1 MPAPEVTRRMRVRG
15 TLDCES
21 AVHVGGIA
29 LGESDLPLAEDGR
42 GQIYVPGTSLAGAL
56 RSWARR
62 SWGAEQADLL
72 FGNQPVVPTTGDDRD
87 AEAEGGASRLLVEDC
102 RLVDPRP
109 EVREGVGIDRVS
121 GAAAKG
127 VKFDQV
133 VLPRGTSLEVELAL
147 ELSRPGTD
155 PREALLEDLLAA
167 LWRGEVLLGAAQ
179 TRGLGRVRLSSGIR
193 SEEDL
198 SSRDGLLRFF
208 RNRDKPKDEANGT
221 PLSFRPSQS
230 VSTDALIEI
239 DWEPDL
245 PVMLASGLVGGAV
258 DTIPLT
264 SGAGPEHL
272 IITGSGLK
280 GVLRSQA
287 ERIVRTLLPDAAIP
301 AGPRDFLYQV
311 RVPLVERLFGSDGTS
326 WRGDQPDQRLGRGA
340 LEVRECYSLLGL
352 DAERWKQVLAATDS
366 RPLYRALGCA
376 VADQDPKP
384 SVHWDHAHHVAIDRW
399 TGGAAERHLYSS
411 LEPWDV
417 EWEPIR
423 LELDLHRVEDV
434 EEPALALLLLVV
446 RDLALGR
453 LSIGWGTRRGLG
465 STKVGQIRISVR
477 GERLQPLSGEQV
489 RSQGLGALLTQLE
502 EALRS
507 RCAGRFEVQ
516 GLQRSWRAWVAG
528 GWGVPVEVPQ

>member
-1 MPAPEVTRRMRVRG
+1 MRVRG

-56 RSWARR
+56 RAWARR
-62 SWGAEQADLL
+62 NWGVDQADLL
-72 FGNQPVVPTTGDDRD
+72 FGNQPAARTSSDDDD
-87 AEAEGGASRLLVEDC
+87 AETEGGASRLLVEDC

-121 GAAAKG
+121 GAAAER

-133 VLPRGTSLEVELAL
+133 VLPRGTKMGLELEL

-155 PREALLEDLLAA
+155 PREALLDDLLAA

-179 TRGLGRVRLSSGIR
+179 TRGLGRVRLSSGNR

-198 SSRDGLLRFF
+198 GSREGLLRLL
-208 RNRDKPKDEANGT
+208 RDRDKGEIENT
-221 PLSFRPSQS
+221 PLSFDSSRSGAID
-230 VSTDALIEI
+230 VLVEI
-239 DWEPDL
+239 AWEPDL
-245 PVMLASGLVGGAV
+245 PVMLASGLMGGAV

-264 SGAGPEHL
+264 SGAGLKHL

-280 GVLRSQA
+280 GVLRTQA
-287 ERIVRTLLPDAAIP
+287 ERIVRTLLPDAVT
-301 AGPRDFLYQV
+301 AGPRAFLDQV
-311 RVPLVERLFGSDGTS
+311 RVPLVERLFGSDGTP
-326 WRGDQPDQRLGRGA
+326 WRSDRQDPRLGRGA
-340 LEVRECYSLLGL
+340 VEVRECYSALAL
-352 DAERWKQVLAATDS
+352 DAERLKKLLAATDS
-366 RPLYRALGCA
+366 RQLYGAVEGA
-376 VADQDPKP
+376 VADQNPRP
-384 SVHWDHAHHVAIDRW
+384 SVHWDQAHHVAIDRW
-399 TGGAAERHLYSS
+399 TGGAAEGLLYSS
-411 LEPWDV
+411 LEPWGL
-417 EWEPIR
+417 EWDPIR
-423 LELDLHRVEDV
+423 LGLDLHRVKDV

-465 STKVGQIRISVR
+465 STRVGEIRISVR

-489 RSQGLGALLTQLE
+489 RSQGLGALLAQLE
-502 EALRS
+502 EGLRS

-528 GWGVPVEVPQ
+528 GWGAPVEVPQ